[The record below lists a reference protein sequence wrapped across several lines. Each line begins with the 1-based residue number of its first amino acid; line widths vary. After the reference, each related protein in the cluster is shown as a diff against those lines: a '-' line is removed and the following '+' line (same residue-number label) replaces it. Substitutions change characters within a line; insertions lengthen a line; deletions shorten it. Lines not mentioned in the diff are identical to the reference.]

1 MSHKAI
7 ADPEQLK
14 EINPDSSVKI
24 FGLNLDGQEITARR
38 VSLFDCM
45 GGYVSITAD
54 TITVDAGSFTL
65 IDARATEFVDVKEA
79 SIHRLVTHYGLE
91 GLAIDRS
98 NIRDLIIGRARFV
111 HVTKSWVQT
120 LHSESIDLVRLFESY
135 IGMADSTAHEPVIF
149 ARGTAIASTNWP
161 FVDGGADLRGYRVN
175 VFNGARTTDSRVVVT
190 SLEQLHRSEP
200 AVVVTA
206 GCRAFTSVEEALRH
220 WKARKNGM
228 LPLVKKA
235 VRLLEEKEK
244 PDDTRDIRAE

>member
-1 MSHKAI
+1 MTHRTVACL
-7 ADPEQLK
+7 DDLK
-14 EINPDSSVKI
+14 HVEPDDIVRI
-24 FGLNLDGQEITARR
+24 YNLNVDEQEIHARK
-38 VSLFDCM
+38 VSMFDCM

-65 IDARATEFVDVKEA
+65 VDARATEFVDLREA

-91 GLAIDRS
+91 GLAIDKS
-98 NIRDLIIGRARFV
+98 NIRDLVIGRAQFV
-111 HVTKSWVQT
+111 HITKSWVQT

-135 IGMADSTAHEPVIF
+135 IGTADTTAHKPVIF
-149 ARGTAIASTNWP
+149 ARGAAIASTNWP

-175 VFNGARTTDSRVVVT
+175 VFEGARTTDSGVVVT
-190 SLEQLHRSEP
+190 SLEQLNRSEP

-206 GCRAFTSVEEALRH
+206 GCRAFTSVEDAIRH

-235 VRLLEEKEK
+235 VSLLNEKVK
-244 PDDTRDIRAE
+244 PDDPRDL